1 MAKTSGIGANFYV
14 AEFDLSG
21 DVGSVQTIASRRAML
36 EVPSLTNTGMER
48 VAGLRDGEISFTS
61 WWDTAAGAAH
71 LALSGVP
78 SADRIVTYANGTTLG
93 VAAASLSGK
102 QIDYSPT
109 RGQDGSLAVT
119 VQALANN
126 YGLEWGQLLTT
137 GKQTF
142 ASAAA
147 GTSIDD
153 YGGTSTAFGAGAYL
167 HVFSIG
173 SGTATVAVQD
183 SASAG
188 SGFADLANMI
198 FTAVTA
204 ATSQRVQGVNTATV
218 RRYIRVNVTG
228 TFTNLVCAVVFV
240 RYLVDPPTWGYA
252 SAVTAGLASG
262 TGAAYNATCVA
273 S

>member
-1 MAKTSGIGANFYV
+1 MKVSGIGANLYV

-21 DVGSVQTIASRRAML
+21 DVGSVETISSRRAML
-36 EVPSLTNTGMER
+36 EVPSLLNTGMER
-48 VAGLRDGEISFTS
+48 VAGLRDGEISFSS

-71 LALSGVP
+71 PALSTMP
-78 SADRIVTYANGTTLG
+78 TADRIVTYANGTTLG
-93 VAAASLSGK
+93 AAAASLSGK

-109 RGQDGSLAVT
+109 RGQDGSLAAT

-153 YGGTSTAFGAGAYL
+153 YGGTSTAFGAAAYL

-188 SGFADLANMI
+188 SGFANLDNMV
-198 FTAVTA
+198 FTAVTG
-204 ATSQRVQGVNTATV
+204 ATSQRVQGTNAATV

-228 TFTNLVCAVVFV
+228 TFTNLVCALVFV
-240 RYLVDPPTWGYA
+240 RYLSDPPLWGGNSGAYGGHA
-252 SAVTAGLASG
+252 AG
-262 TGAAYNATCVA
+262 TGAALNATVTI